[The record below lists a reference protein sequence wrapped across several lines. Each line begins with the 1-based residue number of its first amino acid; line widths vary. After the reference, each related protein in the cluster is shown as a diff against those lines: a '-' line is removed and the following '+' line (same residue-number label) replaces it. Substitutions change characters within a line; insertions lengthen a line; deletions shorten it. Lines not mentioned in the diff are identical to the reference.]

1 MKTYPSAAEVLAQ
14 VKEALAARYSTGVR
28 LKPCPQ
34 IQHARWGPLG
44 RVLELLRASHDFTQM
59 RLSLDLDPQNA
70 VDISVVAEEKRDATI
85 RSEYATPVTV
95 AGRRAGELR
104 ALDERENAISA
115 PERVLLKRAARQ
127 LALFLAGEGRYL
139 LRRARQRNLVR
150 EVKRNVAAG

>member
-1 MKTYPSAAEVLAQ
+1 MKTYPSTAEVLAQ
-14 VKEALAARYSTGVR
+14 VKQALAARYSTGVR

-44 RVLELLRASHDFTQM
+44 GVLELLRASHDFTQVK
-59 RLSLDLDPQNA
+59 LSLDLDA
-70 VDISVVAEEKRDATI
+70 EKVVDISVAAEGKQDAEMH
-85 RSEYATPVTV
+85 SEFAVPVTV

-104 ALDERENAISA
+104 VLDEHENAVSA

-127 LALFLAGEGRYL
+127 LALFLSGEGRYL

-150 EVKRNVAAG
+150 EVKRRVAAG